1 MADIAKFEAESC
13 FHGAVMQMEPN
24 LLPIVELFPKW
35 SVEEA
40 DGMWCAAF
48 VYYCCKRAGFKIPIK
63 PKGCGASLAGCLQWE
78 EWAMGDEDIGYY
90 PAECDGFSPQA
101 GDIVLFDKVFI
112 NQEHDHI
119 GIVLENK
126 ETSIM
131 TAEGN
136 INNVSGV
143 VRRKKDGHIRAYIRI
158 PDGYEC
164 TQGV

>member
-1 MADIAKFEAESC
+1 
-13 FHGAVMQMEPN
+13 
-24 LLPIVELFPKW
+24 
-35 SVEEA
+35 
-40 DGMWCAAF
+40 
-48 VYYCCKRAGFKIPIK
+48 
-63 PKGCGASLAGCLQWE
+63 
-78 EWAMGDEDIGYY
+78 MGDEDIGYY

-112 NQEHDHI
+112 NQDHDHI